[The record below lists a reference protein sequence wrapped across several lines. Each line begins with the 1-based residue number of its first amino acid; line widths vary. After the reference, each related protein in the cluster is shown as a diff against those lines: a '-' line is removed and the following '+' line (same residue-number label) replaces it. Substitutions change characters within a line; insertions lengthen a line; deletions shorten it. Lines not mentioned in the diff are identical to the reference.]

1 MRSESEGWT
10 GLDGEGEAQGGLRMM
25 PLEAGERPSPGNLA
39 ETSCT
44 GKAPALYPACPLPH
58 TPRPPVSPASL
69 LGLPLLSAAALS
81 SGYKSHEKPIIKFY
95 GK

>member
-1 MRSESEGWT
+1 MAGGWGAVGSESEGWT

-25 PLEAGERPSPGNLA
+25 PWETGERPPPGNLA

-44 GKAPALYPACPLPH
+44 VKAPALYPP
-58 TPRPPVSPASL
+58 PPVSPASL
-69 LGLPLLSAAALS
+69 LGLPPLSAAALS
-81 SGYKSHEKPIIKFY
+81 SEYNSHEKPIIKFY

>member
-44 GKAPALYPACPLPH
+44 GKVPALYPCLLFL
-58 TPRPPVSPASL
+58 SPASL
-69 LGLPLLSAAALS
+69 PWDFFGRNGAKAETPVLRPPYVMS
-81 SGYKSHEKPIIKFY
+81 
-95 GK
+95 